1 MRAGGPGVGYGCMG
15 EEGIPSGGGTRG
27 KSRPE
32 RSLASDLIPDTF
44 RALSARGGGGAPV
57 CASYPDGSVAPGL
70 VATGGSGGGRQ
81 EQHQNQKNNMTMTLM
96 TRNGLRLGVAA
107 ALGLACGAALAQNKP
122 AEQTKWETTATAGA
136 TLTRGNSDTFLGTL
150 SLDTKRKWESD
161 EAAFGITGGF
171 GETKIN
177 GDTQKNTEYVK
188 GFGQYNRL
196 FNERLYGG
204 IRVDG
209 EYDGIAGVDYR
220 FRVSPLLGYYVVKN
234 PRTTLAFEAG
244 PSVVFEQLEG
254 GDSDTY
260 LGARFGERFEHKL
273 TDTTKVWQSLEYIP
287 DVERWTEKYLLV
299 AEAGI
304 DAAITKKMG
313 LRVVL
318 QDNYDSEPSAGRD
331 GNDLRLIAGVRYRF

>member
-1 MRAGGPGVGYGCMG
+1 MTITSINRCG
-15 EEGIPSGGGTRG
+15 
-27 KSRPE
+27 
-32 RSLASDLIPDTF
+32 
-44 RALSARGGGGAPV
+44 LS
-57 CASYPDGSVAPGL
+57 
-70 VATGGSGGGRQ
+70 
-81 EQHQNQKNNMTMTLM
+81 
-96 TRNGLRLGVAA
+96 LGVAA
-107 ALGLACGAALAQNKP
+107 TLSLSCGAALAQNKP
-122 AEQTKWETTATAGA
+122 AEQTTWETTAAAGA

-150 SLDTKRKWESD
+150 SLDTKRKWERD

-171 GETKIN
+171 GEAKIN

-204 IRVDG
+204 LRVDG

-220 FRVSPLLGYYVVKN
+220 FRVSPLLGYYAVKN

-244 PSVVFEQLEG
+244 PSVVFERLKG
-254 GDSDTY
+254 SGSDTY

-273 TDTTKVWQSLEYIP
+273 TETTKIWQTFEYIP
-287 DVERWTEKYLLV
+287 DVGDWTDKYLLV

-318 QDNYDSEPSAGRD
+318 QDNYDSDPAPGRD
-331 GNDLRLIAGVRYRF
+331 GNDLRLIAGVSYKF